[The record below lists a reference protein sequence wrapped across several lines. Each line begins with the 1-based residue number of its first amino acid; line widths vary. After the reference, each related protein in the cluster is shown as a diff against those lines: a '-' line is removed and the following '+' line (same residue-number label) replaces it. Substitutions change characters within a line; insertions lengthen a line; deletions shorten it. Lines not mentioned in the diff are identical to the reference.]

1 MAKERVTYYLRCQP
15 YIDSPEGILVNYL
28 LHHPV
33 YDSKRVAFDAFEAFW
48 KALAYQAQGA
58 SSEEEVRILGWDC
71 INSLLNQVDYIR
83 ARLELDGSQ
92 LGSLLVSRGCA
103 HLPGYLPSFVPSTG
117 FTTASESVLSKPS
130 RQSSPAPQAI
140 SSSLELEQVTD
151 SEADPSEG
159 DTVNLAGFDPAMLGP
174 TFS

>member
-33 YDSKRVAFDAFEAFW
+33 YDSKRVAFEAFEAFW
-48 KALAYQAQGA
+48 KALAYQAQSAG
-58 SSEEEVRILGWDC
+58 SEEEVRILGWDC

-92 LGSLLVSRGCA
+92 LGALLVSRGCA
-103 HLPGYLPSFVPSTG
+103 HLPGYLPSFVPSAG
-117 FTTASESVLSKPS
+117 FTTANQSVPSKPS
-130 RQSSPAPQAI
+130 HQSSRAPQAI
-140 SSSLELEQVTD
+140 SSALELEQMTD
-151 SEADPSEG
+151 SEADPSES

>member
-33 YDSKRVAFDAFEAFW
+33 YDSKRVAFEAFEAFW

-58 SSEEEVRILGWDC
+58 ASEQEVRILGWDC

-92 LGSLLVSRGCA
+92 LGALLVSRGCA
-103 HLPGYLPSFVPSTG
+103 HLPGYLPSFVPSAG
-117 FTTASESVLSKPS
+117 FTTASESFPSKPS
-130 RQSSPAPQAI
+130 RQSSRAPQAI
-140 SSSLELEQVTD
+140 SSVLELEEVTD